1 MIISTNWL
9 KKFTDIDMPIDEL
22 ATLIG
27 ARLVEIEEV
36 IDYGAKYKDVV
47 VAKVVECGKLEG
59 SDHLNVIKL
68 DDGGKT
74 PDVERDENGFV
85 QVVCGAP
92 NIREGLVVA
101 WLPPNSVVP
110 ETHGTDE
117 PFVLGARK
125 LRGVMSN
132 GMIASARELALF
144 DEHEGILELDDNLL
158 PGASFAESYELNDYL
173 LDIENKSL
181 THRPDT
187 FGIVGFAREVA
198 AIQGKEFKTP
208 DWLGAVRPDFAPL
221 EGDIDAPVVS
231 IDDKTLSHRYQAVVL
246 SGADGA
252 AKSPLTIQTYLA
264 RVGVRP
270 ISAVVDVTNY
280 LMMLTGQPLH
290 AFDYDKLVEVG
301 GGKAEIHVRSGRDNE
316 KLVLLDGRTIT
327 LTPDDIVIAAGETP
341 IGLAGAMGGANTEI
355 DSSTKNIILESATF
369 NLYSLRGTQ
378 MRHGIFSE
386 AITRFT
392 KGQPAE
398 LTAPVLADAVRLM
411 EEYAGA
417 KRVSEVAESYPG
429 EAKPYAV
436 TLPYQKV
443 NDVLGLTLSAD
454 EIAKTMQSVEFKVE
468 QEGDVL
474 SFTPPYWRAD
484 IHIPEDIIEE
494 VGRLRGFD
502 TIEPILPRRD
512 FSAVRPSKFD
522 SVRAHTRRAL
532 VRAGANEVLT
542 YSFVHGDLLTK
553 AGQKP
558 SDSYRLVNSLSPE
571 LQYYRQTITPSLLS
585 VVRNNIK
592 QGYDHFALF
601 EVNKAHPKQ
610 HGMTDENVPAEVD
623 MIALVVANK
632 KNQQGTAYYEAKR
645 LLNYLAQSLGL
656 ELQFSPMEA
665 DPNYPVTAP
674 FEYRRSA
681 LVTDKKTDTFLGIV
695 GEYKKSVARG
705 FKLPDYAAGFEI
717 GSIPVLEAV
726 QKLTSSYRPVS
737 RYPGTERDI
746 CFQVE
751 TGTPYQQVIDAVNAA
766 LKNVQVEVSV
776 SPVDIYRGEGTKVK
790 NITIR
795 LALTP
800 HEKTLTGDEVGA
812 IINDVAQSVM
822 TATGAVVI

>member
-1 MIISTNWL
+1 
-9 KKFTDIDMPIDEL
+9 
-22 ATLIG
+22 
-27 ARLVEIEEV
+27 
-36 IDYGAKYKDVV
+36 
-47 VAKVVECGKLEG
+47 
-59 SDHLNVIKL
+59 
-68 DDGGKT
+68 
-74 PDVERDENGFV
+74 
-85 QVVCGAP
+85 
-92 NIREGLVVA
+92 
-101 WLPPNSVVP
+101 
-110 ETHGTDE
+110 
-117 PFVLGARK
+117 
-125 LRGVMSN
+125 
-132 GMIASARELALF
+132 
-144 DEHEGILELDDNLL
+144 
-158 PGASFAESYELNDYL
+158 
-173 LDIENKSL
+173 
-181 THRPDT
+181 
-187 FGIVGFAREVA
+187 
-198 AIQGKEFKTP
+198 
-208 DWLGAVRPDFAPL
+208 
-221 EGDIDAPVVS
+221 
-231 IDDKTLSHRYQAVVL
+231 
-246 SGADGA
+246 
-252 AKSPLTIQTYLA
+252 
-264 RVGVRP
+264 
-270 ISAVVDVTNY
+270 
-280 LMMLTGQPLH
+280 
-290 AFDYDKLVEVG
+290 
-301 GGKAEIHVRSGRDNE
+301 
-316 KLVLLDGRTIT
+316 
-327 LTPDDIVIAAGETP
+327 
-341 IGLAGAMGGANTEI
+341 
-355 DSSTKNIILESATF
+355 
-369 NLYSLRGTQ
+369 
-378 MRHGIFSE
+378 
-386 AITRFT
+386 
-392 KGQPAE
+392 
-398 LTAPVLADAVRLM
+398 
-411 EEYAGA
+411 
-417 KRVSEVAESYPG
+417 
-429 EAKPYAV
+429 
-436 TLPYQKV
+436 
-443 NDVLGLTLSAD
+443 
-454 EIAKTMQSVEFKVE
+454 
-468 QEGDVL
+468 
-474 SFTPPYWRAD
+474 
-484 IHIPEDIIEE
+484 
-494 VGRLRGFD
+494 
-502 TIEPILPRRD
+502 
-512 FSAVRPSKFD
+512 
-522 SVRAHTRRAL
+522 L

-751 TGTPYQQVIDAVNAA
+751 TETPYQQVIDAVNTA

-790 NITIR
+790 NITVR

-812 IINDVAQSVM
+812 IVNDVAQSVM